1 MADVAAER
9 TPTPRRRW
17 LRAKRLRVTIRPAV
31 RSGVAT
37 IDYVLILAV
46 IMPLV
51 LMAIIASRQILG
63 LAFEFLC
70 VLVSWPFM

>member
-1 MADVAAER
+1 MGFW
-9 TPTPRRRW
+9 TPRRSCRTAVCRKQRTPR
-17 LRAKRLRVTIRPAV
+17 LRAG
-31 RSGVAT
+31 SAT

-51 LMAIIASRQILG
+51 LVAIIMSRQILG
-63 LAFEFLC
+63 LAYEFLC